1 MQKQKADMDIA
12 SGNFEKIYLL
22 CGDEPYLI
30 RDYRDKLK
38 NAIIPE
44 SESLN
49 YAYFD
54 NVNENFEKIRDLADT
69 MPFFGDRRLIMIDK
83 ASAFKKDWGLA
94 DYVPDIPETTTIVIA
109 DEDVDKR
116 SRLFKAIQKHGAVM
130 ELKKLGLPD
139 IKAFV
144 AGRLKKAGKNIT
156 VQNCDYLVECVG
168 DDLNTLANEADKC
181 IAHAGTK
188 DQVDRSDIDAVCSM
202 QIENKIF
209 DMVDAIIRQDGNTV
223 YRLYGDLMA
232 LRENQFGIM
241 AVIRRNY
248 NQLLVIRELMDSG
261 CSAAE
266 IASRTKMA
274 DWLVRKKMQVV
285 RSYDAERIKKAIE
298 RIADTEYSI
307 KTGDMDQEI
316 GSEIMLANLLK
327 I

>member
-1 MQKQKADMDIA
+1 MQKQKADLDIE
-12 SGNFEKIYLL
+12 SGKFEKIYLL

-30 RDYRDKLK
+30 KLYRDKLK
-38 NAIIPE
+38 KAIIPE

-49 YAYFD
+49 YAYYD
-54 NVNENFEKIRDLADT
+54 NVNDNFDKIRDFADT
-69 MPFFGDRRLIMIDK
+69 MPFFGDRRLIIIDK

-116 SRLFKAIQKHGAVM
+116 SRLYKAIQKHGAIM
-130 ELKKLGLPD
+130 ELKKPGLSD
-139 IKAFV
+139 IKSFV

-156 VQNCDYLVECVG
+156 VQNCDYFVECVG

-181 IAHAGTK
+181 IAHAGSK

-209 DMVDAIIRQDGNTV
+209 DMVDAIIRHDADTV

-266 IASRTKMA
+266 TASRTKMA
-274 DWLVRKKMQVV
+274 DWLVRKKMQSVK
-285 RSYDAERIKKAIE
+285 SYDAERLKKAIE

-316 GSEIMLANLLK
+316 GTEIMLANLLK

>member
-30 RDYRDKLK
+30 KMYRDKLK
-38 NAIIPE
+38 KAIIPE

-49 YAYFD
+49 YAYYD
-54 NVNENFEKIRDLADT
+54 NVNDNFDKIRDFADT
-69 MPFFGDRRLIMIDK
+69 MPFFGDRRLIIIDK

-109 DEDVDKR
+109 EEDVDKR
-116 SRLFKAIQKHGAVM
+116 SRLYKAIQKHGAVM
-130 ELKKLGLPD
+130 ELKKPGLSD
-139 IKAFV
+139 IKTFV

-156 VQNCDYLVECVG
+156 TQNCDYFVECVG
-168 DDLNTLANEADKC
+168 DDLNSLVNEIEKC
-181 IAHAGTK
+181 IAHAGDK

-209 DMVDAIIRQDGNTV
+209 DMVDAIIRHDANNV

-261 CSAAE
+261 CSVAE
-266 IASRTKMA
+266 TASRTKMA
-274 DWLVRKKMQVV
+274 DWLVRKKMQSVK
-285 RSYDAERIKKAIE
+285 SYDADRIRKAIE
-298 RIADTEYSI
+298 KIADTEYSI

-316 GSEIMLANLLK
+316 GTEIMLANLLK